1 MVPLGGSGFSSGGVG
16 NTVVRIFVPA
26 GTPSSPLTRPII
38 TTTPT
43 PSAFV
48 PANGPAPATA
58 PVAPVP
64 GATPG
69 PPGSQTLAI
78 SVTGPTTIN
87 QNVIVGPNASGCSPA
102 PGGTACQ
109 LSMTLPAGT
118 YTGTVGS
125 GSAAIGFTV
134 TPSTNNVLNLTLG
147 GTPSSVAIVPGS
159 FLSAAN
165 AQGGVDF
172 FGAGRHPMLVELLDA
187 NQNVIVGN
195 APINFS
201 LSQAGG
207 ALSLGVSQ
215 PSTTA
220 PNLFYVT
227 VPAVA
232 SAAAGFLRAT
242 ASYQS
247 VPNPCLQSGA
257 TCNGTVRVD
266 VRQLLAVA
274 NAGASTVALYANGQ
288 NVPLATI
295 QSGVTSPLAV
305 IFDGAGDLFVANQT
319 GSVSEYIPPYNQ
331 PPTTIANGINHPQ
344 ALAVDSRGNLF
355 VANGNGSNTVT
366 VYSAP
371 FAGGPTTAIT
381 AGVDDPVSL
390 ALDGA
395 GDLFVVSA
403 ASNTVT
409 EYAPPYNGMPVA
421 ITKGLNAPNSLA
433 LDGRGN
439 LFVANLNST
448 PNSVVEYT
456 PPFTEQSAPVATITN
471 GVNEQGTIGLNGA
484 SNLFVPNQGAN
495 TVTEYVPPYANA
507 PTTIVGGQS
516 QPVALAIDTSGN
528 LYVANYGN
536 NTVTVYAPPY
546 AGGSWTTLS
555 NAISA
560 PVALALSP
568 ATASGVTLLP

>member
-1 MVPLGGSGFSSGGVG
+1 MVPLGGSGFSTGGTG
-16 NTVVRIFVPA
+16 NTLVRIFVPT
-26 GTPSSPLTRPII
+26 GTPSSPVTRPIVA
-38 TTTPT
+38 
-43 PSAFV
+43 PSPPPSTFV
-48 PANGPAPATA
+48 PLTGPAPVTA
-58 PVAPVP
+58 PAAPIP
-64 GATPG
+64 GGTPG
-69 PPGSQTLAI
+69 PAGSQTLAI
-78 SVTGPTTIN
+78 NVTGPTTIN
-87 QNVIVGPNASGCSPA
+87 QNIIVGPNASGCSPA
-102 PGGTACQ
+102 VGGTACQ
-109 LSMTLPAGT
+109 LSLTLPAGT

-125 GSAAIGFTV
+125 SAAAIGFTV
-134 TPSTNNVLNLTLG
+134 APSTNNVLNLTLG

-159 FLSAAN
+159 FLSFAN
-165 AQGGVDF
+165 AQGGIDF
-172 FGAGRHPMLVELLDA
+172 YGAGRHPVLVELLDA
-187 NQNVIVGN
+187 NQNIMVGN
-195 APINFS
+195 APVTFS

-215 PSTTA
+215 ASATA

-247 VPNPCLQSGA
+247 IPNLCLQSGA
-257 TCNGTVRVD
+257 VCNGTVRVD

-274 NAGASTVALYANGQ
+274 NSGASSVALYANGQ

-295 QSGVTSPLAV
+295 QSGVTSPQAV
-305 IFDGAGDLFVANQT
+305 VFDAAGDLFVANQP
-319 GSVSEYIPPYNQ
+319 GSVSEYVPPYSQ

-371 FAGGPTTAIT
+371 FGGGPATAIT
-381 AGVDDPVSL
+381 TGIDDPVSL
-390 ALDGA
+390 ALDA
-395 GDLFVVSA
+395 AADLFVVSA

-409 EYAPPYNGMPVA
+409 EYAPPYNGTPIA
-421 ITKGLNAPNSLA
+421 ISKGLNAPNSLA

-495 TVTEYVPPYANA
+495 TVTEYVPPYSNA

-568 ATASGVTLLP
+568 ATAGGVAF